1 MDEAEGER
9 LFAELDAEDAAEL
22 IDEILKVDEVI
33 HPHAA
38 REEAPTINEDEEMGL
53 VMGENSVTFAANVP
67 EAEGR
72 YPGSQF
78 GPGST
83 SVVGASLKT
92 HSSYVDVTERL
103 YQNHRRG
110 ERKAKTA
117 DDALLSSLPSDA
129 LRWIKKRR
137 KINSFEKVVLTHFR
151 ERQLRDIFRGLDFD
165 GMGTI
170 HLDLVKDA
178 ANYAEEKLRPKKGK
192 PVFTN
197 IQGMFAAMD
206 EDGDGT
212 VDFHE
217 FTIAM
222 TGSSTSQMD
231 NATEQDVD
239 KLTRRFIEF
248 ANIRRRERAVEG
260 VNLPMS
266 VVHALRK
273 GASSEATPAAT
284 STTAPKP
291 EARGSKKEKHQLLSS
306 SSSLPHLPIT
316 EPDGARFHHFRTL
329 FSIGVKVSD
338 EEDES
343 TIRAEVERKA
353 RNAAQANA
361 GVERT
366 AKDALLEKF
375 YEEMH
380 RIKTEELARLKNV
393 VTTTATTTTET
404 TKTGGTEQSLATA
417 PETAATATATEEE
430 VTLTVEEVTA
440 ASEREQEM
448 EETQKRVNDLR
459 LQQDLDRKRDPEV
472 REMLERIADER
483 KYARSIKATPWLPP
497 VAASAVV
504 GKPTLVPQ
512 RDSPVK
518 HELQTRLK
526 VKKEVKHIKG
536 NPEEVERERIA
547 LLRARS
553 LSSIGIGINA
563 QRSVASSQISG
574 ISGKNWRSKDVQ
586 RVLRYNFD

>member
-22 IDEILKVDEVI
+22 IDEILRVDDII

-38 REEAPTINEDEEMGL
+38 AQAEAHKHEDEVEAL
-53 VMGENSVTFAANVP
+53 ALGENSVTFAADVR
-67 EAEGR
+67 EGR

-103 YQNHRRG
+103 HQNQKRG

-178 ANYAEEKLRPKKGK
+178 ANYAEEKLRPKRGK

-273 GASSEATPAAT
+273 GTSSEASPAAT
-284 STTAPKP
+284 SSTTAKP
-291 EARGSKKEKHQLLSS
+291 EARGPKKEKHEVLSS
-306 SSSLPHLPIT
+306 SSSLPHLPIS

-338 EEDES
+338 DEDES
-343 TIRAEVERKA
+343 TIRAEVEKKA
-353 RNAAQANA
+353 KNAAQSNA
-361 GVERT
+361 SVERT
-366 AKDALLEKF
+366 AKDVLLQKF
-375 YEEMH
+375 YDEMH

-393 VTTTATTTTET
+393 VTTAITTTATTAATTT
-404 TKTGGTEQSLATA
+404 NTGGTEQSLATA
-417 PETAATATATEEE
+417 PETAATATEEE

-459 LQQDLDRKRDPEV
+459 LQQDLEAKRDPEV

-497 VAASAVV
+497 VAVSAVV

-512 RDSPVK
+512 RESPVK

-553 LSSIGIGINA
+553 LSSIGINA

-586 RVLRYNFD
+586 KVLRYNFD